1 MIETINYGTQ
11 TIEFEIQRA
20 KSCKNTYI
28 SVERDVGVVVKTNS
42 EISIEDIK
50 VLVKSKAKWIIKK
63 FEEIGKSVDYG
74 KIVSGSR
81 LFYMGKSYYI
91 EIEKDDCENYKIEFI
106 HSKFKIKTPQ
116 NVEQNRLNELI
127 DEFYKN
133 KAMEKITKLVDKYS
147 DIMKLY
153 PQKLYF
159 KKFDTKWASC
169 SASNKVSFNPEV
181 MKLSASLIKY
191 VVIHEL
197 AHISYKNHSKD
208 FWNLV
213 KHFMND
219 YEKQEEILRGFEKRI

>member
-133 KAMEKITKLVDKYS
+133 KAMENITKLVEKYS

>member
-81 LFYMGKSYYI
+81 LFYMGKIYYI

-133 KAMEKITKLVDKYS
+133 KAMEKITKLVEKYS

-219 YEKQEEILRGFEKRI
+219 YEKQEEILRGFEKKL

>member
-133 KAMEKITKLVDKYS
+133 KAMEKITKLVEKYS

>member
-91 EIEKDDCENYKIEFI
+91 EIEKDDCENYV
-106 HSKFKIKTPQ
+106 TPQ
-116 NVEQNRLNELI
+116 SY
-127 DEFYKN
+127 FY
-133 KAMEKITKLVDKYS
+133 I
-147 DIMKLY
+147 
-153 PQKLYF
+153 
-159 KKFDTKWASC
+159 
-169 SASNKVSFNPEV
+169 
-181 MKLSASLIKY
+181 
-191 VVIHEL
+191 
-197 AHISYKNHSKD
+197 
-208 FWNLV
+208 
-213 KHFMND
+213 
-219 YEKQEEILRGFEKRI
+219 

>member
-133 KAMEKITKLVDKYS
+133 KAMEKITKLVEKYS

-181 MKLSASLIKY
+181 LKLSASLIKY

>member
-133 KAMEKITKLVDKYS
+133 KAMEKITKLVEKYS

-169 SASNKVSFNPEV
+169 SASNTVSFNPEV

>member
-42 EISIEDIK
+42 EISIEDIE

-133 KAMEKITKLVDKYS
+133 KAMEKITKLVEKYS

>member
-133 KAMEKITKLVDKYS
+133 KAMEKITKLVEKYS

-169 SASNKVSFNPEV
+169 SASNKISFNPEV

-213 KHFMND
+213 KQYMSD

>member
-1 MIETINYGTQ
+1 MIETISYGTQ
-11 TIEFEIQRA
+11 TIEFEIQRSKA
-20 KSCKNTYI
+20 CKNTYI
-28 SVERDVGVVVKTNS
+28 SVERDAGVVVKTNS

-50 VLVKSKAKWIIKK
+50 VLVKSKAKWIMKK
-63 FEEIGKSVDYG
+63 FEEIGDSVDYG

-91 EIEKDDCENYKIEFI
+91 EIEKENRDDYQISFI

-116 NVEQNRLNELI
+116 VVNQDRLNETI
-127 DEFYKN
+127 DDFYKY
-133 KAMEKITKLVDKYS
+133 KAKQKITKLVEKYS

-153 PQKLYF
+153 PEKLYF

-169 SASNKVSFNPEV
+169 SASNKISFNPEI

-197 AHISYKNHSKD
+197 AHIVHKNHSKD

-213 KHFMND
+213 KQYMSD
-219 YEKQEEILRGFEKRI
+219 YEKQEDILRGFEKRI